1 MKKRDKQKGKI
12 IVRLCLAQSVAW
24 FTVAAGRLRHLIALL
39 IEGADGWVEVT
50 EIAVSAVLFLT
61 SGILSLINYKRE
73 KKKALAEQEPT
84 EQENLEQA

>member
-1 MKKRDKQKGKI
+1 MKKGTNKKKVP
-12 IVRLCLAQSVAW
+12 VRLWLAQSVAW

-84 EQENLEQA
+84 EQESSEQA